1 MSGTCMFAW
10 ECIRREG
17 VRLGTCSEGFLFG
30 VCCSYHSKSQEVA
43 NKKIPES
50 PENSASVHNS
60 EWWFPG
66 TYQVFKPQASPSTNS
81 SKSAKAVVEN
91 VKDASPPTLGDSVMG
106 DEIPLTTSEYS
117 DETTKAEV
125 ITTTSGRRKTTT
137 YRWQVTTRK
146 PFNPFST
153 PMNLE
158 ETTTTDQEI
167 KIDNI
172 DNNLIATT
180 TTSHPQ
186 EWTRR
191 VDQQEKV
198 TNEKSSSLSSDDN
211 IDSVTTIVT
220 TMTNEEAHQ
229 PTTTKEGERQEVDKF
244 STTTPITTSSD
255 SIVSNTI
262 PDDSQATTTVTNVL
276 SQITNASVLSTTT
289 DRPSVTTPTPVFG
302 IPHSVLSTTTTTACP
317 TTKMTTTTDR
327 PYMGHLGEFFFSMMI
342 SYGSIICHFL
352 DQSFA

>member
-30 VCCSYHSKSQEVA
+30 VCCSSQEVA
-43 NKKIPES
+43 NKKIPQP
-50 PENSASVHNS
+50 PENSAPVHNN
-60 EWWFPG
+60 ELWFPG
-66 TYQVFKPQASPSTNS
+66 TYQVFKPQSSPSTNS

-91 VKDASPPTLGDSVMG
+91 VEDASPPTLGDSVMG
-106 DEIPLTTSEYS
+106 DEIPLTTTSEYS

-125 ITTTSGRRKTTT
+125 ITTTSGRKTTT

-167 KIDNI
+167 KLFHDNI
-172 DNNLIATT
+172 ENNLIATT

-191 VDQQEKV
+191 VDQREKV
-198 TNEKSSSLSSDDN
+198 TSEKSSSLLSDDN

-262 PDDSQATTTVTNVL
+262 PDDSQATTTVTNVVL
-276 SQITNASVLSTTT
+276 SQMTNASVSSTTT
-289 DRPSVTTPTPVFG
+289 DRPSVTTPTPVSG
-302 IPHSVLSTTTTTACP
+302 IPYSVLSTTTSCP

-327 PYMGHLGEFFFSMMI
+327 PYMGHLGEFFFSVMI
-342 SYGSIICHFL
+342 SYGSTICHFL